1 MKTAHRSHVGYRR
14 ELNEDNCRVIHYDDG
29 TCLLIVA
36 DGMGGE
42 IGGDIASA
50 IAVESVERAG
60 RPTGRDLA
68 GNLADRIR
76 AAHGEIRDAVDSRPE
91 LSGMGTTLVLAYIR
105 KGLLYWAHVGDSRLY
120 LFRDGNLMRMT
131 EDHTVPGRL
140 LAAGEIT
147 EEDAEIHPMRNL
159 LLKCVG
165 CRRCEPDS
173 GSFLVKPGDVVLLCS
188 DGLYGEVSADVIA
201 GILGERGELTDRL
214 GMLIDAALAE
224 GGSDNITVVG
234 AEI

>member
-1 MKTAHRSHVGYRR
+1 MKTAHQSHVGYRR
-14 ELNEDNCRVIHYDDG
+14 ENNEDNCRVIRYDDG
-29 TCLLIVA
+29 TCLLTVA

-50 IAVESVERAG
+50 IAVESIEGAG
-60 RPTGRDLA
+60 QPTGRDLA
-68 GNLADRIR
+68 GHLTDRIL
-76 AAHGEIRDAVDSRPE
+76 AAHGEIRNAIDNRPE
-91 LSGMGTTLVLAYIR
+91 LSGMGTTLVIAYIR

-131 EDHTVPGRL
+131 EDHTIPGRL
-140 LAAGEIT
+140 LAAGDIT
-147 EEDAEIHPMRNL
+147 EEAAEIHPMRNL
-159 LLKCVG
+159 LLRCVG

-201 GILGERGELTDRL
+201 AILGERAELADRL
-214 GMLIDAALAE
+214 GMLIDAALAG